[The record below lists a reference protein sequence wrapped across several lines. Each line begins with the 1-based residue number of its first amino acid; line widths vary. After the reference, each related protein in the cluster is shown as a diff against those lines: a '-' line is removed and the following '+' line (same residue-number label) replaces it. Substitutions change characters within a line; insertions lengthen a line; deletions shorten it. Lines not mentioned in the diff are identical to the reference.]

1 MTTQQIFDVFGLKT
15 SAPVRVL
22 KDDKE
27 ILEYID
33 FCVGVGKVFQ
43 DVVPKTEEWARIH
56 FEGRCPYTDKE
67 CEKWTCTQCEVNAEE
82 SREYE
87 SLDDI

>member
-15 SAPVRVL
+15 SAPIRVL
-22 KDDKE
+22 KDDQE

-43 DVVPKTEEWARIH
+43 DVAPKTEEWARIH
-56 FEGRCPYTDKE
+56 FKGLCPYTD
-67 CEKWTCTQCEVNAEE
+67 
-82 SREYE
+82 
-87 SLDDI
+87 

>member
-1 MTTQQIFDVFGLKT
+1 MTTQQIFDVFGIKT
-15 SAPVRVL
+15 SAPIRVL

-27 ILEYID
+27 ILEFID
-33 FCVGVGKVFQ
+33 FCIGVGHVFQ
-43 DVVPKTEEWARIH
+43 DVAPKTEEWARIH
-56 FEGRCPYTDKE
+56 FGGRCPYTDKE
-67 CEKWTCTQCEVNAEE
+67 CEKWTCTQCEVNTEE